1 MLLNGTPFAFVIDLA
16 ALASRREYLKL
27 DKWLTDKIREH
38 GVSLQID
45 ESRVVLKY
53 NDKDCWGSCLSWCF
67 TILLCVLSGTFYPG
81 MCDIPEEALPIHYGG
96 SGTRQ
101 GPAQKRPAAP

>member
-38 GVSLQID
+38 GVS
-45 ESRVVLKY
+45 EHSWTY
-53 NDKDCWGSCLSWCF
+53 CLNLNQSNVKKTDMFCPCPLGA
-67 TILLCVLSGTFYPG
+67 IHPG
-81 MCDIPEEALPIHYGG
+81 MCHISKETLPLYYGWF
-96 SGTRQ
+96 
-101 GPAQKRPAAP
+101 GPRERPAEECSTSS

>member
-38 GVSLQID
+38 GVKQDFSLYFALLSVANLSHFNNFISSFKVV
-45 ESRVVLKY
+45 ESVH
-53 NDKDCWGSCLSWCF
+53 CLIVQHF
-67 TILLCVLSGTFYPG
+67 
-81 MCDIPEEALPIHYGG
+81 H
-96 SGTRQ
+96 
-101 GPAQKRPAAP
+101 

>member
-38 GVSLQID
+38 GVRPHASAALTN
-45 ESRVVLKY
+45 VGVLKA
-53 NDKDCWGSCLSWCF
+53 S
-67 TILLCVLSGTFYPG
+67 
-81 MCDIPEEALPIHYGG
+81 A
-96 SGTRQ
+96 
-101 GPAQKRPAAP
+101 

>member
-38 GVSLQID
+38 GVGWQ
-45 ESRVVLKY
+45 VVKPLHRIH
-53 NDKDCWGSCLSWCF
+53 WG
-67 TILLCVLSGTFYPG
+67 V
-81 MCDIPEEALPIHYGG
+81 
-96 SGTRQ
+96 
-101 GPAQKRPAAP
+101 